1 MSSGVISFAQT
12 GIFRS
17 GVKRGASLGGEVAV
31 ASDARSGI
39 APEQR
44 CEQCGERFA
53 LLWRACVGRRPVR
66 LDAAYVGHS
75 DASGVVSEA
84 VRSGYAFVAAAMHR
98 AVERH
103 HVMVSYLIE
112 SALAVPAVDLGHA
125 DVAGAWSGSA
135 MHYDFCDVSHIG
147 CKVTQP
153 EAMSVRAFVAGAIVK
168 FIAGVP
174 ATRHY
179 PTISS

>member
-12 GIFRS
+12 SIFRS
-17 GVKRGASLGGEVAV
+17 GVKRGARFGGEVAV

-44 CEQCGERFA
+44 CEQRGERFA

-84 VRSGYAFVAAAMHR
+84 VCSGYAFVAAAMHR
-98 AVERH
+98 AVKRH

-168 FIAGVP
+168 FVAGVP

-179 PTISS
+179 STISS

>member
-1 MSSGVISFAQT
+1 M
-12 GIFRS
+12 
-17 GVKRGASLGGEVAV
+17 

-53 LLWRACVGRRPVR
+53 LLWRAGVGRRPVR

-125 DVAGAWSGSA
+125 DVAGAWVAVQCTMISV
-135 MHYDFCDVSHIG
+135 MFSHIG

-168 FIAGVP
+168 FIAGEAQIAAILPPLAAWARNASV
-174 ATRHY
+174 
-179 PTISS
+179 TILLSARFCALGIPPDK